1 LQNASPLV
9 SKKNCQLL
17 FKRQISNSSNPINC
31 SETSDSSE
39 DQMDI
44 EQSFFEENEAP
55 DEFDIIC
62 DILEI
67 ISQEYNSKRSLSVL
81 VLAIIK

>member
-1 LQNASPLV
+1 
-9 SKKNCQLL
+9 
-17 FKRQISNSSNPINC
+17 
-31 SETSDSSE
+31 
-39 DQMDI
+39 MDI